1 MTIDQDM
8 SIDDEISEES
18 IYKLKESVD
27 TAPKLELIVKESL
40 FLEENLKI
48 KINAL
53 GLEESS
59 KKELNGKTY
68 FGLPSPVDEKINKKI
83 DFPTGNNDIINTNS
97 DIHYG
102 VQFRIKFD
110 IDEYCYYI
118 KDCSYGRGYGT
129 FMKVINGM
137 KIRDN
142 MLINIGNNYLVITF
156 GVDDSEPEENNT
168 IDENQKILSIK
179 VFGGDLV
186 NYSYAFNANQVN
198 KILIGKDEKCNV
210 VLIDELLDDVHC
222 MIEFKN
228 NKGWILY
235 DGYENKNS
243 ENGTWVSLAEDTQ
256 IYDGMLIQSNQNIY
270 LCHLIENQ
278 Q

>member
-1 MTIDQDM
+1 
-8 SIDDEISEES
+8 
-18 IYKLKESVD
+18 
-27 TAPKLELIVKESL
+27 
-40 FLEENLKI
+40 
-48 KINAL
+48 
-53 GLEESS
+53 
-59 KKELNGKTY
+59 
-68 FGLPSPVDEKINKKI
+68 
-83 DFPTGNNDIINTNS
+83 
-97 DIHYG
+97 
-102 VQFRIKFD
+102 
-110 IDEYCYYI
+110 
-118 KDCSYGRGYGT
+118 
-129 FMKVINGM
+129 MKVINSM

-186 NYSYAFNANQVN
+186 NYSYVFNANQVN